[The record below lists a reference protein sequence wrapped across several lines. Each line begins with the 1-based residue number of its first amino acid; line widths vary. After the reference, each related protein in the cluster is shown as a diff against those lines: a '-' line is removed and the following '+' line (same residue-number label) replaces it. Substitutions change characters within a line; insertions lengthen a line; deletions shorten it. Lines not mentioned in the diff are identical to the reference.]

1 MGQPGIP
8 PQNRAILSK
17 QETRVLIKSQKDFY
31 SGLMFAAVGIG
42 FAVGATNYTIGQA
55 SRMGPGYFPLILG
68 ILLAILGAIISL
80 QSFTS
85 KAPNGDKIGSWAWKP
100 LTFVLGANLIFGLM
114 LGGLPSIGFP
124 SFGLIAAIYALVLV
138 ASMAGPK
145 IPMKEKLVLATL
157 LAVGSYLAFI
167 KLLNLQFP
175 VWPSFLLN

>member
-1 MGQPGIP
+1 M
-8 PQNRAILSK
+8 
-17 QETRVLIKSQKDFY
+17 LIKSQKDFF
-31 SGLMFAAVGIG
+31 SGLMFAAVGVG

-80 QSFTS
+80 QSFSS
-85 KAPNGDKIGSWAWKP
+85 KAPDGDLIGKWAWKP
-100 LTFVLGANLIFGLM
+100 LFFVLGANLVFGLM

-124 SFGLIAAIYALVLV
+124 SFGLIVAIYALVFI

-145 IPMKEKLVLATL
+145 VPFKEQIVLATL
-157 LAVGSYLAFI
+157 LAVGSYFAFI

-175 VWPSFLLN
+175 VWPSFLVG

>member
-1 MGQPGIP
+1 M
-8 PQNRAILSK
+8 
-17 QETRVLIKSQKDFY
+17 QETRVLIKSQKDFF
-31 SGLMFAAVGIG
+31 SGLMFAAVGVG

-80 QSFTS
+80 QSFSS
-85 KAPNGDKIGSWAWKP
+85 KAPNGDLIGKWAWKP
-100 LTFVLGANLIFGLM
+100 LFFVLGANLIFGLM

-124 SFGLIAAIYALVLV
+124 SFGLIVAIYALVFI

-145 IPMKEKLVLATL
+145 VPFKEQIILATL
-157 LAVGSYLAFI
+157 LAVGSYFAFI

-175 VWPSFLLN
+175 VWPSFLVG